1 MPLVVGLGK
10 SAAIS
15 AIESRDKVL
24 SIGEEEHSFVAK
36 FKTCQTSPTL
46 S

>member
-15 AIESRDKVL
+15 AIESISL
-24 SIGEEEHSFVAK
+24 SFDRGIRA
-36 FKTCQTSPTL
+36 
-46 S
+46 